1 MVCFEGGVNIFVDP
15 AEELLDVL
23 HPSFSL
29 GSRITLEVSE
39 DARLSDDTLCYSIE
53 VALGT
58 AEVPE
63 LI

>member
-1 MVCFEGGVNIFVDP
+1 MNIFVNP

-23 HPSFSL
+23 HPAFSL
-29 GSRITLEVSE
+29 GGRIALEVSE
-39 DARLSDDTLCYSIE
+39 DACLSDDTLCYGIE

-63 LI
+63 LV